1 MNSQCGRKNVNEV
14 IIVADLV
21 VTTSHPQVTV
31 RMNDTLKINK
41 TEEGGNFS
49 LPQKHFKTQKTTTV
63 KYKF

>member
-49 LPQKHFKTQKTTTV
+49 PPKKILKRKKQQQ
-63 KYKF
+63 